1 MSQLSRFAGFLLATS
16 ALALI
21 VVVLGP
27 RLLGAAAGPEEE
39 IITALKRQEQRG
51 LSVRLPFGT
60 LRSTAL
66 QYQRLSV
73 TLGGKGETASVTGT
87 LDFVGFLER
96 PSSPFPTSVSSLG
109 LERQRWRLKDGAWAP
124 EDGPVPS
131 LSVVVAALE
140 RRRALLSAAGDAG
153 VAHRVYRAEAWYI
166 RSEREGVTVSEDY
179 RIEEDRRPAV
189 RAERGTTRFELTPL
203 PDGGFAVHP

>member
-1 MSQLSRFAGFLLATS
+1 MSQLWRFAGFLLATLVL
-16 ALALI
+16 ALA
-21 VVVLGP
+21 VVLLGP
-27 RLLGAAAGPEEE
+27 RLLGAAGPEEE
-39 IITALKRQEQRG
+39 IITALKREEQRG

-73 TLGGKGETASVTGT
+73 TLGPASQTATVTGT

-96 PSSPFPTSVSSLG
+96 SSSPFPTAVSSLG

-131 LSVVVAALE
+131 LSAVVAALE
-140 RRRALLSAAGDAG
+140 QRRALLSAAGDAG
-153 VAHRVYRAEAWYI
+153 VTHRVYRAEAWYV
-166 RSEREGVTVSEDY
+166 RSEREGATVSEDY
-179 RIEEDRRPAV
+179 RLEEDRRERPV
-189 RAERGTTRFELTPL
+189 YERGTTRFELTPL
-203 PDGGFAVHP
+203 PDGGFAVRP